1 VLEKIKRT
9 LQKEIESLEYE
20 LRITLPKEIGKALE
34 MGDLRENAEYK
45 AALERQ
51 EFVRTR
57 IGALK
62 KRISNLS
69 MINENSI
76 PRAKI
81 AYGSTARL
89 INLDTD
95 QQITYRLVLSEEA
108 DFEKGWISLSSP
120 IGRALVGKQEG
131 DCVTIQ
137 TPSGQKRFEIQ
148 QLKTLHDEE
157 GEEEK
162 SDPETNRKGR
172 PPAGQQ
178 PPSPEKIES

>member
-20 LRITLPKEIGKALE
+20 LRIKLPKEIGRALE

-76 PRAKI
+76 PRAKV
-81 AYGSTARL
+81 AYGSTATL
-89 INLDTD
+89 VNLDTD
-95 QQITYRLVLSEEA
+95 HLITYRLVLSEEA

-148 QLKTLHDEE
+148 KLKTLHDEGE
-157 GEEEK
+157 GEEKDDEK
-162 SDPETNRKGR
+162 ENREAR
-172 PPAGQQ
+172 PP
-178 PPSPEKIES
+178 SDR